1 MIQIHLKSSRVERVL
16 FVPKSDAEEDFD
28 LAAWREIRPLV
39 DRIDRKLQEFAE
51 DMRSEQREINRKGVD
66 HAD

>member
-1 MIQIHLKSSRVERVL
+1 MIQIHLKSCRVERVL

-51 DMRSEQREINRKGVD
+51 DMRSEHGKEVN
-66 HAD
+66 HAE